1 MASYVPPIEALPI
14 FDNSV
19 FELASSSGSSLT
31 VDQANLLYLRKTFTD
46 TATATETFNAGLK
59 SSFVNPLTAA
69 SSLLLSNST
78 NTGTIIIDTSNTGNT
93 HANPAI
99 SIGASAV
106 VKTIKIGSTAVSNSV
121 HLASLD
127 VTASSLNNYIGTTG
141 AVSIGSLQTSGIL
154 NIGAGTVRTA
164 TGVINIGNGAGSL
177 ADINI
182 GSSSCLARI
191 GSRLTGGLK
200 LTDSVATTASFI
212 GQGGL
217 SLGWNYS
224 GSRGETDLINMRGGG
239 SPSLGGFNFY
249 DQGTDGSIVAPDLI
263 MAISRSATGI
273 VLPTFGGVYVN
284 SVSVA
289 NGIYLP
295 TTVSTPTVGQLGYL
309 VTDIMTADS
318 VLTSGGAAILKFSI
332 GVGIGIWQLSYSM
345 RIKGSGVVSNFTM
358 MQSYAVITPVSIA
371 FPSVIALCQNVTAQ
385 AITGGGDLNAS
396 LSGSSVVNLAVAQTI
411 NVYVKV
417 IFTGGAPS
425 IQGAATNSQSYLSAV
440 RIG

>member
-1 MASYVPPIEALPI
+1 MASYVPPIETLPI

-19 FELASSSGSSLT
+19 FETSSSGSSLT
-31 VDQANLLYLRKTFTD
+31 VDRANLLYLRKTVAD

-59 SSFVNPLTAA
+59 SSFVNPLTT
-69 SSLLLSNST
+69 SGSLLLSNST
-78 NTGTIIIDTSNTGNT
+78 NTGTIVIDTSNTGNT
-93 HANPAI
+93 NAAPAI

-106 VKTIKIGSTAVSNSV
+106 VKTIKIGSSAVSNSV

-127 VTASSLNNYIGTTG
+127 VTGSSLNNYVGTTG
-141 AVSIGSLQTSGIL
+141 AVSIGSSQTSGIL
-154 NIGAGTVRTA
+154 NIGAGAVRTA
-164 TGVINIGNGAGSL
+164 LGVINIGNIAGSL

-182 GSSSCLARI
+182 GTSSCLARI
-191 GSRLTGGLK
+191 GSRLVGGLK
-200 LTDSVATTASFI
+200 LTDSVAGTASFI

-224 GSRGETDLINMRGGG
+224 GNRGESDLINMRGGG
-239 SPSLGGFNFY
+239 APSLGGFNFY

-295 TTVSTPTVGQLGYL
+295 ATVATPLVGQLGYI
-309 VTDIMTADS
+309 VTDVMAADS
-318 VLTSGGAAILKFSI
+318 ALVSGGAANAKFSVA
-332 GVGIGIWQLSYSM
+332 VGIGVWQLSYSM

-358 MQSYAVITPVSIA
+358 MQSYAVVTPVSTA
-371 FPSVIALCQNVTAQ
+371 FPSVIALCQNIAAQ

-396 LSGSSVVNLAVAQTI
+396 LSGSSVVNLAVAQTVT
-411 NVYVKV
+411 VYVKV
-417 IFTGGAPS
+417 LFTGGTPS
-425 IQGAATNSQSYLSAV
+425 IQGASANSQSYFSAV